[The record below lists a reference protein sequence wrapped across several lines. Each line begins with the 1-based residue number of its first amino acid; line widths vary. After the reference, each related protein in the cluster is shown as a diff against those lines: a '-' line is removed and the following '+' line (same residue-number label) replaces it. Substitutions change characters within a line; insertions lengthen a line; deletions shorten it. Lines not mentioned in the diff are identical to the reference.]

1 MLLALNFS
9 HLNIHYTFVLETLM
23 HYQHPGVDKPTT
35 INLFIITL
43 HIFIL

>member
-9 HLNIHYTFVLETLM
+9 HLNVHHIFVLETLM
-23 HYQHPGVDKPTT
+23 LYQCLGVDKSSK
-35 INLFIITL
+35 IYLFNITL